1 MNAATPEGTPLRRI
15 GDVKLL
21 RTCPP
26 CLEETRG
33 EGHRNIA
40 YFFYLKNNFH
50 GFDVTA
56 SSHAGFSETK
66 KTQRRIGDEDAW
78 GECVPHASA
87 GNRTSGHEIFFS
99 YQNQFHR

>member
-1 MNAATPEGTPLRRI
+1 MRGLLSLPPFVTMNAATPEGTPLRRI

-56 SSHAGFSETK
+56 SIHAGFSGTK
-66 KTQRRIGDEDAW
+66 KNATED
-78 GECVPHASA
+78 
-87 GNRTSGHEIFFS
+87 R
-99 YQNQFHR
+99 